1 MLLRLFKGLV
11 VPSELPEAFKTCVDD
26 ATYQAHVEFLLAGL
40 QTHTDSLERE
50 APSVKLTIFFNLNA
64 CFLVPDPTAQECV
77 CTGATVPEIP
87 RFCRNLKPNDVPE
100 QLCMKFTTKQQYK
113 LIRLAICRHP
123 MRRLGQSFWTR
134 TCFRIFLIRSIAK

>member
-1 MLLRLFKGLV
+1 MLLRLFTGLV

-64 CFLVPDPTAQECV
+64 CFLVPDLTAQECV
-77 CTGATVPEIP
+77 LVLQCLKYQGFAEIL
-87 RFCRNLKPNDVPE
+87 N
-100 QLCMKFTTKQQYK
+100 
-113 LIRLAICRHP
+113 P
-123 MRRLGQSFWTR
+123 MMCLSS
-134 TCFRIFLIRSIAK
+134 CV